1 MIKTVT
7 IFLAL
12 ATLVLKP
19 PSFYLTWNQFLN
31 KKYQFDKN
39 NLYLKNISWLIFS
52 LHKIESIFSII
63 ATLDKMEYEFENK
76 VVLEVV
82 EKLVITVTNLLICYL
97 IVKVSYARPLVI
109 IKLMFISIEFE
120 IFRKPS

>member
-1 MIKTVT
+1 
-7 IFLAL
+7 
-12 ATLVLKP
+12 
-19 PSFYLTWNQFLN
+19 
-31 KKYQFDKN
+31 
-39 NLYLKNISWLIFS
+39 
-52 LHKIESIFSII
+52 
-63 ATLDKMEYEFENK
+63 MEYEFENK

-120 IFRKPS
+120 IFRKPSWTYDSSAKARREIRPS